1 MPRTVPLVVTSLV
14 TTLLAGLLLTLGA
27 PTAHAADRDCGDFD
41 TQAEAQRF
49 YQDSGPGDP
58 HRLDGSDDDGRACE
72 SLPCPCSG
80 SGSGGGSDSGSGSG
94 SDGATGGSSAAAT
107 LRQRARV
114 VRVVDGDTFV
124 ARVGGVQRTVRMLG
138 IDTPE
143 RGDCLHDG
151 ATHRLVRMI
160 PRGTWVVLVSDPSQD
175 LRDRYGR
182 LLRYTT
188 RVRGALDVNRAQ
200 VWRGMARVYV
210 YADNPFRRTSA
221 YRRAQSAAAHADRGV
236 WGRC

>member
-1 MPRTVPLVVTSLV
+1 MRRAFVLVVTSLV
-14 TTLLAGLLLTLGA
+14 TTMLASLLIGLSA
-27 PTAHAADRDCGDFD
+27 PTAHAVDKDCGDFD

-49 YQDSGPGDP
+49 YEQWAPDDP
-58 HRLDGSDDDGRACE
+58 HRLDGNDNDGRACE
-72 SLPCPCSG
+72 ALPCPCA
-80 SGSGGGSDSGSGSG
+80 GSGGSGGSGDTTS
-94 SDGATGGSSAAAT
+94 SDPT

-124 ARVGGVQRTVRMLG
+124 VRLGGTRRTVRMLG

-143 RGDCLHDG
+143 RGECMHDP
-151 ATHRLVRMI
+151 ATRRLRRTL
-160 PRGTWVVLVSDPSQD
+160 PKGTRVVLVSDPSQD

-182 LLRYTT
+182 LLRYTKK
-188 RVRGALDVNRAQ
+188 VSNGQDVNRAQ

-210 YADNPFRRTSA
+210 YDDNPFRRTSS
-221 YRRAQSAAAHADRGV
+221 YRRAQRAAVSADRGM